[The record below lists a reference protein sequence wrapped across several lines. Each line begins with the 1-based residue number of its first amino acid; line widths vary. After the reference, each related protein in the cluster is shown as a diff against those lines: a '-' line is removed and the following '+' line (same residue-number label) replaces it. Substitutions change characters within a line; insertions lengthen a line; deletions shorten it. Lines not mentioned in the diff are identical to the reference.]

1 MGKLILPYG
10 CKLKLRDSDNVKM
23 FLNNEQIYPTEC
35 KIIKGWDTTITLSN
49 IRDGGSY
56 GNCITDFLI
65 FTCGVSYQLKY
76 ITNGR
81 TSGSGILKRNGLGV
95 TKQPKAYSTAAI
107 PSGYVL
113 EEDEVRVSVA
123 STRTYANSVYYYA
136 SYALGNGVGYNGG
149 SSASVTS
156 YWMSGAQGSGITFT
170 IEDLVPDKFC
180 FSNYGNHNACRANFR
195 ADILV
200 KAVSKTTQKEIILMD
215 TSVNIPTPCRIPF
228 PTQFYLPVDLVK
240 E

>member
-10 CKLKLRDSDNVKM
+10 CKLKLRNSDNVKM
-23 FLNNEQIYPTEC
+23 FLNNELIYPTEC

-49 IRDGGSY
+49 IRDGGLY
-56 GNCITDFLI
+56 GNTISDFLI
-65 FTCGVSYQLKY
+65 FTCEVSYQLKY

-81 TSGSGILKRNGLGV
+81 TSGSGILKRNGLGI
-95 TKQPKAYSTAAI
+95 TKQPKAYSTAVI
-107 PSGYVL
+107 PSGYIL
-113 EEDEVRVSVA
+113 EEDEVRVSVSA
-123 STRTYANSVYYYA
+123 SHTYVNNGYYYA
-136 SYALGNGVGYNGG
+136 TYPLGSYRGYNGDSSTTNTSNWMSSVQG
-149 SSASVTS
+149 SSIA
-156 YWMSGAQGSGITFT
+156 FT

-180 FSNYGNHNACRANFR
+180 FSNKGFHNPCGANFR
-195 ADILV
+195 TDILV

-228 PTQFYLPVDLVK
+228 PTQFYLPIDLVK

>member
-10 CKLKLRDSDNVKM
+10 CKLKLRNSDNVKM
-23 FLNNEQIYPTEC
+23 FLNNELIYPTEC
-35 KIIKGWDTTITLSN
+35 KITKGWDTTITLSN
-49 IRDGGSY
+49 IRDGGLY
-56 GNCITDFLI
+56 GNSISDFLI
-65 FTCGVSYQLKY
+65 FTCEVSYQLKY

-81 TSGSGILKRNGLGV
+81 TSGSGILKRNGLGI

-107 PSGYVL
+107 PSGYIL
-113 EEDEVRVSVA
+113 EEDEVRVSVSA
-123 STRTYANSVYYYA
+123 SNTYVNSIYYYA
-136 SYALGNGVGYNGG
+136 TYPLGSYIGYNGD
-149 SSASVTS
+149 SSTTDTS
-156 YWMSGAQGSGITFT
+156 NWMSSAQGSRIAFT

-180 FSNYGNHNACRANFR
+180 FSNRGYHNPCRANFR

-215 TSVNIPTPCRIPF
+215 TSVNVPTPCRIPF

>member
-10 CKLKLRDSDNVKM
+10 SKLKLRNSDNVKM

-56 GNCITDFLI
+56 GNCLSDFLI

-76 ITNGR
+76 ISNGR
-81 TSGSGILKRNGLGV
+81 TSGSGVLKRNGLGV
-95 TKQPKAYSTAAI
+95 INQPKATSTSAI
-107 PSGYVL
+107 PSGYIL
-113 EEDEVRVSVA
+113 EEDEVRVSVSA
-123 STRTYANSVYYYA
+123 PNTYVNSSYYYA
-136 SYALGNGVGYNGG
+136 TYPLGSYRGYNGD
-149 SSASVTS
+149 SSTTTTS
-156 YWMSGAQGSGITFT
+156 SWMSKSQGSRITFT
-170 IEDLVPDKFC
+170 IQDLVPDKFC
-180 FSNYGNHNACRANFR
+180 FSNSGYHNTCRANFR

-200 KAVSKTTQKEIILMD
+200 KAVSRATQKEIILMD
-215 TSVNIPTPCRIPF
+215 ISVDIPTPCRIPF
-228 PTQFYLPVDLVK
+228 PTQFYLPIDLVK

>member
-10 CKLKLRDSDNVKM
+10 CKLKLRNSDNVKM
-23 FLNNEQIYPTEC
+23 FLNNELIYPTEC

-49 IRDGGSY
+49 IRDGGLY
-56 GNCITDFLI
+56 GNTISDFLI

-76 ITNGR
+76 ISNGR

-107 PSGYVL
+107 PSGYIL
-113 EEDEVRVSVA
+113 EEDEVRVSVSA
-123 STRTYANSVYYYA
+123 SNTYVNSSYHYA
-136 SYALGNGVGYNGG
+136 TYPLGSYRGYNGD
-149 SSASVTS
+149 SSTTS
-156 YWMSGAQGSGITFT
+156 TSNWMSNSQGSRITFT
-170 IEDLVPDKFC
+170 IQDLVPDKFC
-180 FSNYGNHNACRANFR
+180 FSNSGFHNPCRANFR

-200 KAVSKTTQKEIILMD
+200 KAVSKTTQKEVILMD
-215 TSVNIPTPCRIPF
+215 ISVNIPTPCRIPF
-228 PTQFYLPVDLVK
+228 PTQYYLPVDLVK